1 MSYLSRNLKKLKES
15 SFTGFTENSK
25 FVKNDFVFISLSENS
40 KEALNHSK
48 EAIKNGAKF
57 VISQIDL
64 KNELKEYNLFDKNL
78 KENKDKYLKQLFNRS
93 IKDIKIFGITGTN
106 GKSSTA
112 FFLHQLLIFKGINST
127 LLSNIPEI
135 LSYKNSEISPLTT
148 PDRFLLRYY
157 LKKSID
163 LKRDYFLMEVS
174 SHGIDQGRIA
184 DLNFQGKCLTSFS
197 QDHLDYH
204 KSLRNYRNTK
214 KSFFKEKEKNNVISI
229 DNELGK
235 ELVSKNKS
243 ALSISLLKKNAD
255 ILLEKDL
262 IKTPWGDLKNTIPL
276 KSKAMIS
283 NILCALGLYGREFGK
298 IDIDSI
304 NLSQLKNLPGRLQRS
319 TVFENKY
326 CYVDYAHSPDAL
338 NFVLEYLK
346 SSYSGKII
354 TIFGCGGERDRS
366 KRKKMGK
373 ISEEKSNFQIITND
387 NPRNEDPLKIISEIS
402 DGMMSKNYQI
412 ILDRKEAIA
421 EGLKKLK
428 SLDPNSVLLVAGK
441 GHENSQIVK
450 DNEIHFNDLE
460 VINELKDVV

>member
-1 MSYLSRNLKKLKES
+1 MKKVLVLNISTDSKNTS
-15 SFTGFTENSK
+15 LGFAISWLNAFAKK
-25 FVKNDFVFISLSENS
+25 FDEVHVVSLSKGDDE
-40 KEALNHSK
+40 
-48 EAIKNGAKF
+48 
-57 VISQIDL
+57 DL
-64 KNELKEYNLFDKNL
+64 DKN
-78 KENKDKYLKQLFNRS
+78 
-93 IKDIKIFGITGTN
+93 I
-106 GKSSTA
+106 
-112 FFLHQLLIFKGINST
+112 
-127 LLSNIPEI
+127 I
-135 LSYKNSEISPLTT
+135 LS
-148 PDRFLLRYY
+148 
-157 LKKSID
+157 
-163 LKRDYFLMEVS
+163 
-174 SHGIDQGRIA
+174 
-184 DLNFQGKCLTSFS
+184 
-197 QDHLDYH
+197 
-204 KSLRNYRNTK
+204 
-214 KSFFKEKEKNNVISI
+214 SI

-235 ELVSKNKS
+235 EIVSKNKS

-255 ILLEKDL
+255 ILVEKGI

-283 NILCALGLYGREFGK
+283 NILCALGLYGSEFGK
-298 IDIDSI
+298 IDIDSK
-304 NLSQLKNLPGRLQRS
+304 NLSLLKNLPGRLQRS
-319 TVFENKY
+319 TVFENKF

-354 TIFGCGGERDRS
+354 TIFGCGGERDSS

-387 NPRNEDPLKIISEIS
+387 NPRDEDPLKIISEIS

-460 VINELKDVV
+460 VINAVSYTHLTLPTSDLV